1 VELNLTHEL
10 AALRRLTPREL
21 CARYAEAFGEQPST
35 KNRGWLLKRLAW
47 RLQSLAEGDLS
58 QRARQR
64 AAELANDADLRTTSP
79 RTARADSAPVQPAAA
94 VAPPPRP
101 PADSRLPAP
110 GTVLTRKYKG
120 ALLQVR
126 VLQNGFEYNGLAYKS
141 LSAVARA
148 ITGAHCNGFLFF
160 QGALTNNGDSR

>member
-1 VELNLTHEL
+1 MELNLTHEL

-64 AAELANDADLRTTSP
+64 AAELANDADLRTTAP
-79 RTARADSAPVQPAAA
+79 RAARARPGAGPGGDGGGAAAAPARGQPPARARHRPDAEVQGRPAAGA
-94 VAPPPRP
+94 RAPERLRVQRP
-101 PADSRLPAP
+101 RLP
-110 GTVLTRKYKG
+110 
-120 ALLQVR
+120 
-126 VLQNGFEYNGLAYKS
+126 LAQ
-141 LSAVARA
+141 R
-148 ITGAHCNGFLFF
+148 
-160 QGALTNNGDSR
+160 RR

>member
-1 VELNLTHEL
+1 MELNLTHEL

-35 KNRGWLLKRLAW
+35 KNKGWLLKRLAW

-79 RTARADSAPVQPAAA
+79 RPARATRRRPG
-94 VAPPPRP
+94 PPRRRRRRRRARRQTAACP
-101 PADSRLPAP
+101 RPAP
-110 GTVLTRKYKG
+110 
-120 ALLQVR
+120 
-126 VLQNGFEYNGLAYKS
+126 S
-141 LSAVARA
+141 
-148 ITGAHCNGFLFF
+148 
-160 QGALTNNGDSR
+160 